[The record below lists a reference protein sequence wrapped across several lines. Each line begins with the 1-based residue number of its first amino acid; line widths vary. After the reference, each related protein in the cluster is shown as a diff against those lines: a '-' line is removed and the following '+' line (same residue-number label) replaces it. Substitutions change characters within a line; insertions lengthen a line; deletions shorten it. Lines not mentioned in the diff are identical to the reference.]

1 MVHTEELAGQ
11 YFNAALMTV
20 FKDLNESR
28 APIGWKNRNYLS
40 KNKLKMAIKERNV
53 KFIAK
58 QTKKQKNQNTNKQ
71 NPQNLNNGN
80 KHSHHWNLNSVGLG
94 NFPKGTL
101 IIK

>member
-20 FKDLNESR
+20 FKDLNESC

-58 QTKKQKNQNTNKQ
+58 QRNKQTKKPKHKQ
-71 NPQNLNNGN
+71 TKP
-80 KHSHHWNLNSVGLG
+80 
-94 NFPKGTL
+94 PKP
-101 IIK
+101 